1 MKSTTQDS
9 LRENLSQLILP
20 LIICIFSS
28 AITINLKAQ
37 EILGEN
43 DPSPSIAENH
53 SVANIPVDF
62 LSQHC
67 IECHSSD
74 SPESTLDL
82 ESLIENALT
91 SDQLQRWIL
100 IHDRITKGEMPP
112 PEAEQPSKTERLA
125 AATALRNRIISLERK
140 ANLQRPQLR
149 RLTRTEYENTV
160 RDLFNLPGIALAE
173 RLPADGKAHG
183 FDKTFD
189 ALDISHVNIAKYL
202 DTADHILDIA
212 IATRPEPPVIQKRRI
227 SLVNR
232 GGFVA
237 HIVMNGDGV
246 LLKDGLPD
254 PEFPPAAEQNHLN
267 QGAHE
272 RWGSFRN
279 GASVGLFRH
288 EDESVSPY
296 FIEHVTIYPGQ
307 YRVRTSLWSF
317 QWDCG
322 QMLPGR
328 GTEAARLSVVK
339 LTGDG
344 RGGQHPSYVLGYFD
358 APPEKAMEHEL
369 RVWLNHNELIG
380 FNTAS
385 LAPAANYYKKK
396 RAMEFK
402 GPGIVVDWL
411 DIEGPLYETWPPKS
425 HQLLFGQLPITE
437 LKTDPSATTRPP
449 RRQRPRQLGAGMNR
463 PDHEPGIWTVQSE
476 NPLADAA
483 DLLDQCLP
491 KLFRKP
497 VSQLVRDQYL
507 EVVRQK
513 LESGDCF
520 ESAMRHAYRN
530 ALISPDFLFHLEDQ
544 PMTSDEHLTK
554 GSSSSTEQIT
564 PIRDHALAC
573 RLSYFLWNSSPDST
587 LLQKAQVGTLRD
599 TRLLEEETE
608 RLLNDSRSKR
618 FIDHF
623 LGQWLRLDE
632 IAATDP
638 DQKLYPE
645 FSPYLQDCMLAETR
659 EFFTELV
666 QKDLSVT
673 NLIDSDFLLL
683 NQKLANHYGIRD
695 VEGTEFRQV
704 NLADNCPRG
713 GVLTQASILKITA
726 NGTTTS
732 PVPRGAFVIDRL
744 LGTPPLP
751 PPENIN
757 AIEPDV
763 RGTTTVREQLA
774 KHQSDL
780 TCASCHRTIDP
791 PGFALE
797 SFDVIGGFRTHYR
810 SIGEGMPAE
819 RSNIDPMIGIS
830 FLKGKEVD
838 PHSTLH
844 DGSPIR
850 GIDDYRAVV
859 VKDIEGLTRN
869 LAKQLLTYA
878 TGRPP
883 RFEERDTVDKIVS
896 ETINHR
902 GGVRTL
908 IREIVKSP
916 MFLGQPLRVQDGI
929 DQEISPAILPANSVG
944 DQSESTPVIAEKAN
958 HFLMVERLP
967 GIKSPAQRATDPKSA
982 TDESETPKPLSFPPE
997 NQIEVVVNG
1006 LFIPEQTDR
1015 LHTMI
1020 QEIEDLRILN
1030 LDPATAIVTFHYS
1043 LDKNRFRSD
1052 SPQQVIDQ
1060 LNQILRHQSNGI
1072 FSAKALV
1079 AEPANTI
1086 QQATFPI
1093 VGLDCKACSLAVH
1106 DVLIGIEGV
1115 IHAKADFQLGSASAW
1130 YNSDRC
1136 SETVIA
1142 EKLEQQGITL
1152 RSVSIAAE

>member
-1 MKSTTQDS
+1 MKQVNENPSRLTVPRFVLSLLIVALCSSNTTN
-9 LRENLSQLILP
+9 LR
-20 LIICIFSS
+20 
-28 AITINLKAQ
+28 AQ
-37 EILGEN
+37 ENRGDSNSEVAPPI
-43 DPSPSIAENH
+43 PSG
-53 SVANIPVDF
+53 F
-62 LSQHC
+62 LTQHC

-74 SPESTLDL
+74 NPESTLDL
-82 ESLIENALT
+82 ESLISDGLT
-91 SDQLQRWIL
+91 ERQLQRWIL
-100 IHDRITKGEMPP
+100 IHDRIVNGEMPP
-112 PEAEQPSKTERLA
+112 PEAKQPTKA
-125 AATALRNRIISLERK
+125 ERK
-140 ANLQRPQLR
+140 KATGAFKDRILSVERRATHNRPQLR
-149 RLTRTEYENTV
+149 RLTRTEYENTI
-160 RDLFNLPGIALAE
+160 RDVFHLPGIALAE
-173 RLPADGKAHG
+173 SLPADGKAHG

-202 DTADHILDIA
+202 ETADHILDIA
-212 IATRPEPPVIQKRRI
+212 IATRPEPPTIQKRRI

-246 LLKDGLPD
+246 LLKNGLPD
-254 PEFPPAAEQNHLN
+254 PDFPPAAEQNHLN

-358 APPEKAMEHEL
+358 APSERPMEHEL
-369 RVWLNHNELIG
+369 QVWLNHNELIG

-385 LAPAANYYKKK
+385 LAPAANYYKQK

-411 DIEGPLYETWPPKS
+411 DIEGPLHDTWPPKS

-437 LKTDPSATTRPP
+437 FKPDPSSAVRPP
-449 RRQRPRQLGAGMNR
+449 LRQRPRQLGAGMNR
-463 PDHEPGIWTVQSE
+463 PDHEPGVWTVQSE
-476 NPLADAA
+476 NPVADAA
-483 DLLDQCLP
+483 SLLDQCLP

-497 VSQLVRDQYL
+497 VTKEIRDQYL
-507 EVVRQK
+507 EVVKRQLK
-513 LESGDCF
+513 SGDCF
-520 ESAMRHAYRN
+520 ETAMRHAYRN
-530 ALISPDFLFHLEDQ
+530 ALISPDFLFHL
-544 PMTSDEHLTK
+544 SDEAVRSNSGPATTAPATT
-554 GSSSSTEQIT
+554 SENA
-564 PIRDHALAC
+564 PIQDDALAC
-573 RLSYFLWNSSPDST
+573 RLSYFLWNSCPDAK
-587 LLQKAQVGTLRD
+587 LLAKSQDGSLRE
-599 TRLLEEETE
+599 TRVLLKETE
-608 RLLNDSRSKR
+608 RLLNDQRSKR

-623 LGQWLRLDE
+623 LGQWLRLEE

-638 DQKLYPE
+638 DKKLYPE

-659 EFFTELV
+659 KFFTELI
-666 QKDLSVT
+666 QNNLSVT
-673 NLIDSDFLLL
+673 NLVDSDFLLL
-683 NQKLANHYGIRD
+683 NQKLAQHYGIND
-695 VEGTEFRQV
+695 IEGTSFRRV
-704 NLADNCPRG
+704 RITDECPRG
-713 GVLTQASILKITA
+713 GFLTQASILKITA

-732 PVPRGAFVIDRL
+732 PVPRGAFVMDRL
-744 LGTPPLP
+744 LGKPPQP
-751 PPENIN
+751 PPENIS

-763 RGTTTVREQLA
+763 RGTTTVREQLE
-774 KHQSDL
+774 KYRSDMI
-780 TCASCHRTIDP
+780 CASCHQTIDP

-810 SIGEGMPAE
+810 SIGEGMPAD
-819 RSNIDPMIGIS
+819 RGDIDPMIGIS
-830 FLKGKEVD
+830 FLQGKEVD
-838 PHSTLH
+838 SHSTLH
-844 DGSPIR
+844 DGSQIR

-859 VKDIEGLTRN
+859 VGNIEGLTRN

-883 RFEERDTVDKIVS
+883 RFEERETVDKIVS
-896 ETINHR
+896 ETINH
-902 GGVRTL
+902 GGSVRTL

-916 MFLGQPLRVQDGI
+916 IFLGQPIQHQDGD
-929 DQEISPAILPANSVG
+929 DQELSPAILSANTAA
-944 DQSESTPVIAEKAN
+944 DQSESPPQLAEKAN

-967 GIKSPAQRATDPKSA
+967 EIKSPAQRATQPNPA
-982 TDESETPKPLSFPPE
+982 TDELETSKPLSFPSE

-1006 LFIPEQTDR
+1006 LFIAEQTDR
-1015 LHTMI
+1015 LRTMV

-1030 LDPATAIVTFHYS
+1030 LDPTTAQVTFQYS
-1043 LDKNRFRSD
+1043 IDKNRFRSD

-1060 LNQILRHQSNGI
+1060 LNQILRQQSSGI
-1072 FSAKALV
+1072 FSAKAMV
-1079 AEPANTI
+1079 PEPATKI

-1093 VGLDCKACSLAVH
+1093 LGLDCKACSLAVH
-1106 DVLIGIEGV
+1106 DILISIDGV
-1115 IHAKADFQLGSASAW
+1115 IHAKADFQRETATAW
-1130 YNSDRC
+1130 YDSDQC
-1136 SETVIA
+1136 SDTAIA
-1142 EKLEQQGITL
+1142 EKLQQQGVTLHRVIT
-1152 RSVSIAAE
+1152 ETE